1 MSSNA
6 ESPKMALVSRP
17 NIVNSVI
24 HHLGH
29 EDPLVRVAAAWC
41 MINWTW
47 ANSEENSEDLIKRC
61 QRLRELGIEEKL
73 KVMESDTS
81 RDVRDRANSALEQ
94 LREVLA
100 DASV

>member
-6 ESPKMALVSRP
+6 EGPKMALVSRP

-47 ANSEENSEDLIKRC
+47 ANSEENSEGKMACIQQYRG
-61 QRLRELGIEEKL
+61 RIH
-73 KVMESDTS
+73 
-81 RDVRDRANSALEQ
+81 
-94 LREVLA
+94 
-100 DASV
+100 

>member
-1 MSSNA
+1 
-6 ESPKMALVSRP
+6 MALVNRP

-47 ANSEENSEDLIKRC
+47 ADSEDSSEGKIAPAERYIAWLNW
-61 QRLRELGIEEKL
+61 LL
-73 KVMESDTS
+73 
-81 RDVRDRANSALEQ
+81 
-94 LREVLA
+94 
-100 DASV
+100 